1 MKSGFDIGGG
11 GGYNDTFF
19 HPRVG
24 YLERRVINKAFKLV
38 DYFKVRAV
46 ESRNLSETSE
56 KRLRGLN
63 LLTELSKDDNCVT
76 RERLKTGLVFKYKFM
91 VQAGVL

>member
-1 MKSGFDIGGG
+1 M
-11 GGYNDTFF
+11 
-19 HPRVG
+19 G

-46 ESRNLSETSE
+46 ESRNLSETSK

-63 LLTELSKDDNCVT
+63 LLTELSRDDKGTIKN
-76 RERLKTGLVFKYKFM
+76 LFGL
-91 VQAGVL
+91 

>member
-1 MKSGFDIGGG
+1 MGGG
-11 GGYNDTFF
+11 RIRRYFF

-24 YLERRVINKAFKLV
+24 YLEKRVMNKAFKLV

-63 LLTELSKDDNCVT
+63 LLTELSRDDNCVT
-76 RERLKTGLVFKYKFM
+76 RERLKTWLVFKYKFM

>member
-1 MKSGFDIGGG
+1 MVLILGGG
-11 GGYNDTFF
+11 GGIRRYFF

-24 YLERRVINKAFKLV
+24 YLEKRVMNKAFKLV

-63 LLTELSKDDNCVT
+63 LLTELSRDDNCVT

>member
-1 MKSGFDIGGG
+1 M
-11 GGYNDTFF
+11 
-19 HPRVG
+19 
-24 YLERRVINKAFKLV
+24 FKLV

-63 LLTELSKDDNCVT
+63 FLTELSRDDNCVT
-76 RERLKTGLVFKYKFM
+76 RERLKT
-91 VQAGVL
+91 

>member
-1 MKSGFDIGGG
+1 MVLILGGG
-11 GGYNDTFF
+11 GIRRYFF

-24 YLERRVINKAFKLV
+24 YLEKRVMNKAFKLV

-56 KRLRGLN
+56 KRLRG
-63 LLTELSKDDNCVT
+63 
-76 RERLKTGLVFKYKFM
+76 FKFTN
-91 VQAGVL
+91 

>member
-1 MKSGFDIGGG
+1 MVLILEGGG
-11 GGYNDTFF
+11 GGGDNDTFF

-24 YLERRVINKAFKLV
+24 YLERTVINKAFKLV

-63 LLTELSKDDNCVT
+63 LLTELSRDDNCVT
-76 RERLKTGLVFKYKFM
+76 RERLKTRLVFKYKFM

>member
-1 MKSGFDIGGG
+1 M
-11 GGYNDTFF
+11 
-19 HPRVG
+19 G

-63 LLTELSKDDNCVT
+63 LLTELSRDDNCVT
-76 RERLKTGLVFKYKFM
+76 RERLKNWLVFKYKFM

>member
-1 MKSGFDIGGG
+1 MGD
-11 GGYNDTFF
+11 
-19 HPRVG
+19 
-24 YLERRVINKAFKLV
+24 LERRVINKAFKLV

-63 LLTELSKDDNCVT
+63 FLTELSRDDNCVT
-76 RERLKTGLVFKYKFM
+76 YKFM

>member
-1 MKSGFDIGGG
+1 MGSEMCIRD
-11 GGYNDTFF
+11 
-19 HPRVG
+19 R
-24 YLERRVINKAFKLV
+24 ERRVINKAFELV

-63 LLTELSKDDNCVT
+63 LLTELSRDDNCVT
-76 RERLKTGLVFKYKFM
+76 RERLKTWLVFKYKLM
-91 VQAGVL
+91 VQVGVL

>member
-1 MKSGFDIGGG
+1 MVLILGVGIRR
-11 GGYNDTFF
+11 YFF

-24 YLERRVINKAFKLV
+24 YLEKRVMNKAFKLV

-63 LLTELSKDDNCVT
+63 LLTELSRDDNCVT
-76 RERLKTGLVFKYKFM
+76 RERLKTWLVFKYKFM
-91 VQAGVL
+91 VQVGVI

>member
-1 MKSGFDIGGG
+1 MIL
-11 GGYNDTFF
+11 GGYEDTFF

-24 YLERRVINKAFKLV
+24 YLERRVINKAFELV

-63 LLTELSKDDNCVT
+63 LLTELSRDDNCVT
-76 RERLKTGLVFKYKFM
+76 RERLKTWLVFKYKLM
-91 VQAGVL
+91 VQVGVL

>member
-1 MKSGFDIGGG
+1 M
-11 GGYNDTFF
+11 
-19 HPRVG
+19 
-24 YLERRVINKAFKLV
+24 FKLV

-63 LLTELSKDDNCVT
+63 FLTELSRDDNCVT
-76 RERLKTGLVFKYKFM
+76 RERLKTWLVFKYKFM
-91 VQAGVL
+91 VQVGVL